1 MWPSFSVTVAINCGI
16 NGRSYVSSLILEAI
30 GLEKDKNITLY
41 NLLRDV
47 QCVFVCVCEG
57 EKGWEHVRWRSVSV
71 RSVWVWE
78 VLVGQKDESCV
89 VIPGSLWISG
99 LCPEPLCDA
108 ASLVSNTLKVEARVL
123 LLLNGT
129 EEIWRT
135 WRFPHVFWIMDQKLE
150 AIWQRLVTYNPPCVL
165 SHGSWH
171 ILVSTS
177 VSHLRYSPDLSV
189 TSVTLFSNRAPKDEI
204 ILLKWVVAPTRG
216 QNFQNTVAESPDC
229 TFCLMERAPS
239 WGRRK

>member
-30 GLEKDKNITLY
+30 RLEKSKNITLY

-150 AIWQRLVTYNPPCVL
+150 AIWQRLVTYNPPVCCRMAPDTFWYRHQYHTYDILLISL
-165 SHGSWH
+165 SPVWH
-171 ILVSTS
+171 F
-177 VSHLRYSPDLSV
+177 SV
-189 TSVTLFSNRAPKDEI
+189 TEHPKTKLF
-204 ILLKWVVAPTRG
+204 
-216 QNFQNTVAESPDC
+216 C
-229 TFCLMERAPS
+229 
-239 WGRRK
+239 